1 MVSLDLLI
9 LQKLEIQ
16 QNWNSPHG
24 ISGFVVLQKQK
35 ISKTGTSQHGI
46 CRVAIL
52 VDQHIDK
59 NCLIHVQSSI
69 ASKIPQKSYI

>member
-16 QNWNSPHG
+16 QNWNFTTD
-24 ISGFVVLQKQK
+24 ISGFADLQKQE

-46 CRVAIL
+46 CEVVIL
-52 VDQHIDK
+52 VDQHIDN
-59 NCLIHVQSSI
+59 NCLIHVQFYSLKD
-69 ASKIPQKSYI
+69 SKKENK